1 MLSLVLDFDIHIYIY
16 IYIKV
21 QYQCQQSESKYKQWH
36 TGMKEPG
43 REKVRGKKGDEKK
56 EYIQLLNMNN
66 KIVMN
71 VRMK

>member
-1 MLSLVLDFDIHIYIY
+1 
-16 IYIKV
+16 
-21 QYQCQQSESKYKQWH
+21 
-36 TGMKEPG
+36 MKEPG